1 MSAGP
6 LDETW
11 EAWTAR
17 IAADLAALTDDD
29 WLTFA
34 VHVPSRASS
43 TYAAERAPRGWRRG
57 RSRPAHPARVPDVF
71 FQVRRLEGLLAL
83 ECIGDTEFEGLT
95 DLTTAQQSALS
106 DLGWERDSREPEFSR
121 TFAEHEHVAAA
132 ALLRASLE
140 GVLGA
145 GSPTDVDV
153 RRAPRA

>member
-1 MSAGP
+1 MTAGP

-17 IAADLAALTDDD
+17 IAADLAALTEQD
-29 WLTFA
+29 WLTFS

-57 RSRPAHPARVPDVF
+57 RARPSHAAPVPDVF
-71 FQVRRLEGLLAL
+71 LQVQRLEGLLAL

-95 DLTTAQQSALS
+95 DLTTAQQSALA

-121 TFAEHEHVAAA
+121 TFAGHEPVAAA
-132 ALLRASLE
+132 GLLRASLG

-145 GSPTDVDV
+145 GSPADVDV
-153 RRAPRA
+153 RRPPRG